1 MVVDELTDTLLKRR
15 AELVDMLENRNDSLQ
30 LEKQH
35 QIYGAINEIDL
46 FLQTMSFYEK
56 NSQKKDIEPINLA
69 RPVETKGIFTKFF
82 ENVKGKILRNKQ

>member
-15 AELVDMLENRNDSLQ
+15 SDLVDMLENRNDSLQ

-46 FLQTMSFYEK
+46 FLHTMSFYEK
-56 NSQKKDIEPINLA
+56 SNTARKDIEPINLV
-69 RPVETKGIFTKFF
+69 RPPETKSMLDKIFDK
-82 ENVKGKILRNKQ
+82 VRGKKDK

>member
-1 MVVDELTDTLLKRR
+1 MVVDELTDVLMKRR

-56 NSQKKDIEPINLA
+56 NSTRKDMEPINLV
-69 RPVETKGIFTKFF
+69 RPVESKSLFDSLFEGIKKKV
-82 ENVKGKILRNKQ
+82 VKNK

>member
-1 MVVDELTDTLLKRR
+1 MVVDELTDALMKRR

-56 NSQKKDIEPINLA
+56 NAVNRDMEPINLA
-69 RPVETKGIFTKFF
+69 RPAETKGLFDSLFAGFKKKI
-82 ENVKGKILRNKQ
+82 VKNK